1 MYKRLF
7 RFSVMTGTILTANL
21 ITSTI
26 GNYLVSYRNHV
37 RPATFTLIGMLITVV
52 IFYSLFVMLGEWVE
66 KISANLLRQNKS
78 GIIKYAGLIFTFL
91 GCLLVL
97 AWFYAKMWYRI
108 DLLKIIVSG
117 NLGMYI

>member
-1 MYKRLF
+1 
-7 RFSVMTGTILTANL
+7 MTVTILTANL

-37 RPATFTLIGMLITVV
+37 RPVTFTLIGMLITVV
-52 IFYSLFVMLGEWVE
+52 IFYPLFVMLGEWVE
-66 KISANLLRQNKS
+66 KISANLLRQSKS
-78 GIIKYAGLIFTFL
+78 GIKKYAGLIFTFL
-91 GCLLVL
+91 VCLLVL

-117 NLGMYI
+117 NLGVYI